1 MAGFLEDSKGN
12 KSSIRLLLFIIVG
25 YALVIGTFVLF
36 REGSVAA
43 LAFISGII
51 ALGGTFKIIQNNQE
65 KEKKDGQESA

>member
-25 YALVIGTFVLF
+25 YALVIGTFVVF
-36 REGSVAA
+36 IEGSVAG

-51 ALGGTFKIIQNNQE
+51 ALGGTFKIIQNSQ
-65 KEKKDGQESA
+65 EKKDGQESA